1 MGLQSCGRFLRK
13 ISATRGQDNSAFF
26 KLHPCKRKKAAAHWF
41 LIKGAAE
48 KEFVLGVSAMKRGN
62 APDALSPLETV
73 QSVKNAGSS
82 RSESAFKQSPKD
94 ATSHRPTAF
103 AAEKGN
109 PPAEW
114 HGYGFPWGMTV
125 REPRNNG
132 VCTGKWF
139 VGHSVVGGLTLA
151 VFGFFLLLTK
161 MPMKGAGDDS
171 VSYHVKNWGVGDG
184 LPHNIIRQVVQDT
197 DGHLWLA
204 SSAGLIRFDG
214 VRFTTFAKATTPGLE
229 SDDVRAVLCTR
240 AGEVWVGLQRYGV
253 ARWVGGR
260 FLKVEPNGDRD
271 TPLSWSSTLAEDASG
286 GVWWQSR
293 EHEACRWLGG
303 KIERFAGDEHAPMR
317 GEKTVQSDSEGAVW
331 FSGIHGCQ
339 IYREGKFHAFPQMG
353 GEGLRL
359 TPSRK
364 GGMWAFKDQ
373 QIWRFYADGRQ
384 ELHCDLGQAPRPAE
398 ARTATPAL
406 SEGAGEA
413 LTREPYE
420 VRALLEDRAGVLWIA
435 TRNAGLLRLESG
447 ALHRVPI
454 PNNEILCLSEDREGI
469 LWVGTRSGLSRLM
482 RGTARLVQ
490 PYQGTGRNI
499 VNSVCEDEEGRLWI
513 TSTKGPPL
521 RALGVDNQHF
531 AALEGW
537 EAPAA
542 ASLFPDPKGGLW
554 ITTQKA
560 QFVFWRDG
568 NSTVLKA
575 PGLEIKAVYAD
586 RRGRVWLAS
595 ENKGLFRWNEN
606 RAEPCL
612 VQGAPIF
619 AGPLTEDAT
628 GQLWVGAE
636 NGLVFREGA
645 DGGLAPEPLPES
657 NADERIRF
665 LVPDTDGAI
674 WIGARGALHRWK
686 QAKAKRFP
694 SAGGLPSNDLR
705 ALEIDASGNFW
716 FASGGGLFRTTRAS
730 LEEVMEGQ
738 SASISAELYGAQE
751 GVPHAE
757 FLGAERHTSTRTRG
771 GRLWFATSEGA
782 LEIRPEQVARVRELS
797 PLRVESLRANGEDY
811 PLGPGL
817 VIPPRSGP
825 VKITYTLPN
834 GSSPERLRFR
844 HRLDEG
850 PWVEVG
856 NERAATY
863 ESLAPGR
870 HRFEVQAAMG
880 LGAWLPR
887 SAGLDFVMAAA
898 WWETLPARV
907 AGLLL
912 GAVLL
917 GGTVRWVVL
926 RRVRARMARLERET
940 AVERER
946 ARIARDMHDGLGAS
960 LTQLAISSDLAVLEL
975 GEDTPAGRRF
985 VQLGRKARSV
995 SGELDR
1001 IVWTVNP
1008 RNDTLDRLVGY
1019 TAEFASEYL
1028 TEVGISLRVALPSQ
1042 LPAVAV
1048 CAETRRQILL
1058 AVKEALNNAVKH
1070 SAADQIDL
1078 AFDFSAGVLRI
1089 TIAEEGRGFDPRRV
1103 PVSSNG
1109 LANLQER
1116 LAALGGSARVE
1127 SEPGSGTRVT
1137 LEAPLSP
1144 PGLYAEH
1151 AT

>member
-1 MGLQSCGRFLRK
+1 M
-13 ISATRGQDNSAFF
+13 I
-26 KLHPCKRKKAAAHWF
+26 
-41 LIKGAAE
+41 
-48 KEFVLGVSAMKRGN
+48 
-62 APDALSPLETV
+62 
-73 QSVKNAGSS
+73 
-82 RSESAFKQSPKD
+82 
-94 ATSHRPTAF
+94 
-103 AAEKGN
+103 
-109 PPAEW
+109 
-114 HGYGFPWGMTV
+114 V
-125 REPRNNG
+125 RELGRSRG
-132 VCTGKWF
+132 RARKWF
-139 VGHSVVGGLTLA
+139 AGYSVMGELTLA
-151 VFGFFLLLTK
+151 VFGFLSLLTTTLRGGGQD
-161 MPMKGAGDDS
+161 P
-171 VSYHVKNWGVGDG
+171 VSYHVKNWSVGDG
-184 LPHNIIRQVVQDT
+184 LPHNIIRQVVQDSE
-197 DGHLWLA
+197 GYLWLA

-214 VRFTTFAKATTPGLE
+214 LRFTTFAKATAPGLE

-240 AGEVWVGLQRYGV
+240 AGEIWVGLHRYGV

-260 FLKVEPNGDRD
+260 FQRVEPNGERD
-271 TPLSWSSTLAEDASG
+271 TPLAWASTLAEDASG

-293 EHEACRWLGG
+293 EHESCRWLDG
-303 KIERFAGDEHAPMR
+303 KTERFAWDQDAPTR

-331 FSGIHGCQ
+331 FSGVHGCQ
-339 IYREGKFHAFPQMG
+339 VYREGKFCAFPLMR

-359 TPSRK
+359 APCRK
-364 GGMWAFKDQ
+364 GGMWAFRDQ
-373 QIWRFYADGRQ
+373 QIWRFESDGRQ
-384 ELHCDLGQAPRPAE
+384 ELICDLGQVARPTE
-398 ARTATPAL
+398 AVVA
-406 SEGAGEA
+406 
-413 LTREPYE
+413 EPYE
-420 VRALLEDRAGVLWIA
+420 VRALLEDRSGVLWIA

-447 ALHRVPI
+447 ALHRVAI

-490 PYQGTGRNI
+490 PHQGTGRNL

-521 RALGVDNQHF
+521 RALGADTQQF
-531 AALEGW
+531 ATLEGW
-537 EAPAA
+537 AAPAA
-542 ASLFPDPKGGLW
+542 ASLFPDPKGGVW

-560 QFVFWRDG
+560 QFVFWREG
-568 NSTVLKA
+568 NSTICKA
-575 PGLEIKAVYAD
+575 PGLEVKAVYAD

-595 ENKGLFRWNEN
+595 ENKGLFRWDGN
-606 RAEPCL
+606 RAEPFL
-612 VQGAPIF
+612 VEGAPIF

-628 GQLWVGAE
+628 GQLWVGTE

-645 DGGLAPEPLPES
+645 DGGMSPEPLPES
-657 NADERIRF
+657 NADERVRF
-665 LVPDTDGAI
+665 VVPDTDGAI
-674 WIGARGALHRWK
+674 WIGTRGALHRWK
-686 QAKAKRFP
+686 QGRAKRFP

-716 FASGGGLFRTTRAS
+716 FASGGGLFRTTRTS
-730 LEEVMEGQ
+730 LEEVLEGR
-738 SASISAELYGAQE
+738 SASISAELYGVQE

-757 FLGAERHTSTRTRG
+757 FLGAERHTSTRTKE

-782 LEIRPEQVARVRELS
+782 LEIRPEQVSKARELS
-797 PLRVESLRANGEDY
+797 PLRVESLRANGETY

-817 VIPPRSGP
+817 VVPPRSGP

-844 HRLDEG
+844 HRLDGG

-856 NERAATY
+856 NERGVTY
-863 ESLAPGR
+863 ESLAAGR
-870 HRFEVQAAMG
+870 HRFEVEAAMG
-880 LGAWLPR
+880 LGAWMPR
-887 SAGLDFVMAAA
+887 RAGVDFVMAAA

-912 GAVLL
+912 GAVML

-926 RRVRARMARLERET
+926 RRVRARMARLEQET

-960 LTQLAISSDLAVLEL
+960 LTQLAISSDLAALDL
-975 GEDTPAGRRF
+975 GEDTPAGKRF

-1019 TAEFASEYL
+1019 AAEFASEYL
-1028 TEVGISLRVALPSQ
+1028 MEVGISLKVTLPSQ
-1042 LPAVAV
+1042 LPEVPV

-1058 AVKEALNNAVKH
+1058 AIKEVLNNATKH
-1070 SAADQIDL
+1070 SAAEQIDL
-1078 AFDFSAGVLRI
+1078 AFGFSAGVLRI
-1089 TIAEEGRGFDPRRV
+1089 TIVDEGRGFDLGRV

-1127 SEPGSGTRVT
+1127 SQPGCGTRVT
-1137 LEAPLSP
+1137 LEAPLLQ